1 MQKMLFWFVFLT
13 ALCASVFLASKQAL
27 AAEEGSYQ
35 EMDKAGVVDSLD
47 GKKDENV
54 VEIAIGGFLTGSRW
68 IRIDKNRGKI
78 YLLDTKPGR
87 LATFEKYK
95 DLPPGKTE
103 LGEGITLSVEA
114 VSSGELAYI
123 LAKFQAITAEWEE
136 QYINMDIMDGIQWRV
151 SRYLNGMEHNIFG
164 SNCYPANW
172 DDFKDFMAEILQEK
186 RSSI

>member
-1 MQKMLFWFVFLT
+1 MQKMLVWFVFLA

-35 EMDKAGVVDSLD
+35 GMDKAGVADSLD

-103 LGEGITLSVEA
+103 LGEGITLSIEA

-151 SRYLNGMEHNIFG
+151 SRYLNGTEHNIFG
-164 SNCYPANW
+164 SNRYPANW
-172 DDFKDFMAEILQEK
+172 DEFKDFMAEILQEK

>member
-1 MQKMLFWFVFLT
+1 MQKMLVWFVFFT
-13 ALCASVFLASKQAL
+13 ALCASVFFVSKQAL

-35 EMDKAGVVDSLD
+35 GMDQAGVADLL
-47 GKKDENV
+47 GEKKDENV

-87 LATFEKYK
+87 FAAFEKYK

-103 LGEGITLSVEA
+103 LGEGVTLRVET

-123 LAKFQAITAEWEE
+123 FAKFRAITAEWEL
-136 QYINMDIMDGIQWRV
+136 QYVNMDIMDGIQWRV
-151 SRYLNGMEHNIFG
+151 SRYVNGTEHNIFG
-164 SNCYPANW
+164 SNDYPVNW
-172 DDFKDFMAEILQEK
+172 DEFKDFMAEISQEK
-186 RSSI
+186 R